1 MNTSKDIGHLRKS
14 YEKGD
19 LTDALKNTSPIALF
33 EEWFAAAEENPAL
46 EEANAMSIVTLG
58 EDSFPKA
65 RIVLLKQFSAEGF
78 VFYTNYTSQKGRA
91 ILAYPKVGITFF
103 WPALERQVIIKGVAE
118 KVSPAQSDA
127 YFYSRPLGSQLG
139 AIASDQ
145 SSEIDSQESLQE
157 RLKSL
162 EEEYRLSSPKR
173 PEHWGGFLVR
183 PEQIEFWQGRPN
195 RLHDRLEFSLTNSLT
210 WKCKRLAP

>member
-33 EEWFAAAEENPAL
+33 EEWFAAAEENPAI

-118 KVSPAQSDA
+118 KVSPAQSDT

-195 RLHDRLEFSLTNSLT
+195 RLHDRLEFSLTNSLI
-210 WKCKRLAP
+210 WECKRLAP

>member
-33 EEWFAAAEENPAL
+33 EEWFAAAEENPAI

>member
-19 LTDALKNTSPIALF
+19 LTDALNNTSPIALF
-33 EEWFAAAEENPAL
+33 EEWFAAAEENPAI

>member
-33 EEWFAAAEENPAL
+33 EEWFAAAEENPAI

-118 KVSPAQSDA
+118 KVSPAQSDT

-162 EEEYRLSSPKR
+162 
-173 PEHWGGFLVR
+173 
-183 PEQIEFWQGRPN
+183 
-195 RLHDRLEFSLTNSLT
+195 
-210 WKCKRLAP
+210 